1 MPPLKRYVEV
11 LSPTEYLFHFDNI
24 LGIIFQIWTLM
35 CGRKIFFAEVT
46 RQKKHHEAIQL
57 RGSMKL
63 NNSVQ
68 VMLHFA
74 LSSSNA
80 AFCGQISFDPIIMHA
95 MQPSAK

>member
-35 CGRKIFFAEVT
+35 CGRNSFFW
-46 RQKKHHEAIQL
+46 RSYQGKKQHEANQL
-57 RGSMKL
+57 RGRVKL
-63 NNSVQ
+63 NKFVQ
-68 VMLHFA
+68 VMLQFA
-74 LSSSNA
+74 LSSSDA
-80 AFCGQISFDPIIMHA
+80 AFCGKLSFDPIIMHA